1 MDTLNLLRE
10 LGFVINPEKSIV
22 IPSQKIVYLGFVIS
36 SKKMILTK
44 RKDEKEIKIKALVMH
59 CLNNNV
65 MM

>member
-1 MDTLNLLRE
+1 MDTLDLLRE
-10 LGFVINPEKSIV
+10 LGFIIHPEKSIV
-22 IPSQKIVYLGFVIS
+22 IPNQKIVYLVFAIS

-44 RKDEKEIKIKALVMH
+44 RKDEKKIKIKALMTH

>member
-10 LGFVINPEKSIV
+10 LGFVIKPEKSIV
-22 IPSQKIVYLGFVIS
+22 ISSQKIVYLGFVIS

-44 RKDEKEIKIKALVMH
+44 RKDEKKIKIKALVMH